1 MADELADLLSRARQL
16 EQENASLRSR
26 QTPGGDDA
34 DLRSENVMLRH
45 ELELLRAA
53 PGAAGAESSPAPA
66 PAPAVAADG
75 MPRTLADFSA
85 LPRTRREQI
94 ARSMTRQQRDEL
106 LGRNQSGD
114 TGQSYL

>member
-1 MADELADLLSRARQL
+1 MTDELSDLLGRTRQL

-53 PGAAGAESSPAPA
+53 PGGSGAAPA
-66 PAPAVAADG
+66 TVEAPAADAADE

-85 LPRTRREQI
+85 LPQTRRELV

-106 LGRNQSGD
+106 LGRNQSD
-114 TGQSYL
+114 DSGQNYL

>member
-1 MADELADLLSRARQL
+1 MTDELADLLGRARQL

-45 ELELLRAA
+45 ELELLRAV
-53 PGAAGAESSPAPA
+53 PGDTDAAPA
-66 PAPAVAADG
+66 TVQADADE

-85 LPRTRREQI
+85 LSQTRREMV

-106 LGRNQSGD
+106 LGRNQSD
-114 TGQSYL
+114 DSAQSYL

>member
-1 MADELADLLSRARQL
+1 MTDELADLLGRARQL

-53 PGAAGAESSPAPA
+53 PGRTDAAPA
-66 PAPAVAADG
+66 PATAPAGAADE

-85 LPRTRREQI
+85 LPQPRREQI
-94 ARSMTRQQRDEL
+94 ARRMTRQQRDEL

-114 TGQSYL
+114 NGQSYL

>member
-1 MADELADLLSRARQL
+1 MTDELADLLGRARQL
-16 EQENASLRSR
+16 EQDNASLRSR

-34 DLRSENVMLRH
+34 DLRSENVILRH

-53 PGAAGAESSPAPA
+53 PGPAGAESLPAPA
-66 PAPAVAADG
+66 IVQAGTADD

-85 LPRTRREQI
+85 LPQPRREQV

-106 LGRNQSGD
+106 LGRNRSD
-114 TGQSYL
+114 DSGQSYL